1 MKNTFKAAA
10 LVGLALAAVSSAQ
23 AQYNQGDLLVG
34 FTGNNGKLPANTYD
48 LVVDLGSAS
57 TLTTGQTWDLSAL
70 LTGNTG
76 NLSTL
81 ANDSWG
87 VLGLSSGNYN
97 AGSSVVYAT
106 FASDSS
112 LLNSINKNGF
122 GYAKTDIGTIGGNS
136 VLSGSSGYDL
146 TSDSASW
153 SSQTLGSASPS
164 WGGDFFNPNVTGVG
178 SVNFYAEQNS
188 GVTQDAY
195 FSLNS
200 NGVLGF
206 ATVAPVPEPGT
217 YYLLSGGSLMLLAF
231 RRRLAS
237 KA

>member
-34 FTGNNGKLPANTYD
+34 FTGNNGKTAANTYD

-57 TLTTGQTWDLSAL
+57 SLTAGQTWDLSAL

-87 VLGLSSGNYN
+87 VLGLTSGSYN
-97 AGSSVVYAT
+97 AGSSTVYAT
-106 FASDSS
+106 FVGSS
-112 LLNSINKNGF
+112 STLNPLDKPTFNN
-122 GYAKTDIGTIGGNS
+122 AKADVGTIGIAN
-136 VLSGSSGYDL
+136 VPSGSSGYVL
-146 TSDSASW
+146 ASDSASW
-153 SSQTLGSASPS
+153 SSQTLGSAN
-164 WGGDFFNPNVTGVG
+164 WANDFFNPNVTGVG
-178 SVNFYAEQNS
+178 SVNFYAEQAS

-206 ATVAPVPEPGT
+206 ATVAPVPEPGS
-217 YYLLSGGSLMLLAF
+217 YYLLSSGGLLLLAL
-231 RRRLAS
+231 RRRLS
-237 KA
+237 FKA